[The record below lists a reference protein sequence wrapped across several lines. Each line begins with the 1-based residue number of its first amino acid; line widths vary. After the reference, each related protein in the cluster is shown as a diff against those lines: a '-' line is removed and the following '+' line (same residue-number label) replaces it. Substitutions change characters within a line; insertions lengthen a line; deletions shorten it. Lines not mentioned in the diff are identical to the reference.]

1 MIVLLNLNL
10 LNNLRIKKRNRTCD
24 YRLEI
29 ENWRKTKVC
38 KLGKFWCWI
47 TLISMKLLKCH

>member
-29 ENWRKTKVC
+29 EN
-38 KLGKFWCWI
+38 
-47 TLISMKLLKCH
+47 